1 MVKDLKVWKKNIAT
15 ATTAMVIATIAM
27 TGCSKEKIEP
37 EETYDTVYYTTYDEY
52 GQNYVWQE
60 ISKEDYQ
67 NMDDSIIAE
76 TQQEDTTLYAASY
89 QSLGY
94 MAAQKNETKQEAVTN
109 NPKYKDN
116 SQFLAGFDLG
126 KQDKYE
132 RKAKE
137 EQKQYVA
144 IKQTAEPTSSMD
156 ETEYYPVEDLTVVS
170 YNGAN
175 ALVTDYN
182 EDAVKTGNYE
192 DLLGKDMSSY
202 YENFLQKFPCCEEA
216 YVEYGIYL
224 CRLGRWKEAQ
234 TIYRRGKNKTS
245 MAGEKAGELKEKLG
259 I

>member
-144 IKQTAEPTSSMD
+144 IKKTAEPTSSMD

-182 EDAVKTGNYE
+182 EDAVKAGNYE

-202 YENFLQKFPCCEEA
+202 VGKDFVADSLQRYTVDYFNVIPDSMIGIVAGDFNKIPEIAADTFPTEN
-216 YVEYGIYL
+216 
-224 CRLGRWKEAQ
+224 
-234 TIYRRGKNKTS
+234 
-245 MAGEKAGELKEKLG
+245 KLTDQNTK
-259 I
+259 